1 MELWRVIYLP
11 KMCGWNFIFSTLNIN
26 LVLCRNTDNKT
37 KQEELRLKR
46 ISLLQQMGEKYFK
59 TESDKCLALAN
70 QVNGVAMVWMVDVDI
85 FKYLTLNRYL
95 TVISTVPSQLL
106 ETRNC

>member
-70 QVNGVAMVWMVDVDI
+70 QVNGVANCHGAMVW
-85 FKYLTLNRYL
+85 
-95 TVISTVPSQLL
+95 
-106 ETRNC
+106 

>member
-1 MELWRVIYLP
+1 
-11 KMCGWNFIFSTLNIN
+11 MCGWNFIFSTLNIN
-26 LVLCRNTDNKT
+26 LLLCRNTDNKT

-95 TVISTVPSQLL
+95 KVISTVPSQLL

>member
-26 LVLCRNTDNKT
+26 LLLCRNTDNKT

-46 ISLLQQMGEKYFK
+46 ISLLKEMGEKYFK

-70 QVNGVAMVWMVDVDI
+70 QVNGVAMVWMVDVGYILILGVLSQI
-85 FKYLTLNRYL
+85 FCQMGGKCLFFPL
-95 TVISTVPSQLL
+95 
-106 ETRNC
+106 

>member
-26 LVLCRNTDNKT
+26 LLLCRNTDNKT

-46 ISLLQQMGEKYFK
+46 ISLLQEMGEKYFK

-95 TVISTVPSQLL
+95 KVISTVPSQLL

>member
-26 LVLCRNTDNKT
+26 LLLCRNTDNKT

-70 QVNGVAMVWMVDVDI
+70 QVNGVANCHGMVDVDI
-85 FKYLTLNRYL
+85 FKYLTLN
-95 TVISTVPSQLL
+95 I
-106 ETRNC
+106 